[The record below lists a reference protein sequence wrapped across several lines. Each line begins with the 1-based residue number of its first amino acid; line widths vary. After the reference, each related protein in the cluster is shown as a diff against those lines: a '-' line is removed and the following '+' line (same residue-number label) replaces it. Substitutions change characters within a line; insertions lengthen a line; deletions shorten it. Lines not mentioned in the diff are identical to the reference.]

1 MLTSLYAKLIGAGLI
16 LALLAG
22 GALYFHHMGYE
33 TGRASQAALIVSQS
47 QQIAA
52 DAVTLRQVNAD
63 AAAAKADAANQKA
76 YADAAIAAV
85 KADGAIRMRDA
96 QEWQRKLAA
105 AERSKGCGAQL
116 AANLCSAIKSY

>member
-1 MLTSLYAKLIGAGLI
+1 MLTSLYAKLIGLGLI

-22 GALYFHHMGYE
+22 GALYFHHTGYKS
-33 TGRASQAALIVSQS
+33 GVASQAALIAADQ

-52 DAVTLRQVNAD
+52 DAAALKQVSAD
-63 AAAAKADAANQKA
+63 AALAKADAANQRA

-85 KADGAIRMRDA
+85 KADGAIRLRDA

-105 AERSKGCGAQL
+105 AERSKGCSAQL
-116 AANLCSAIKSY
+116 EANLCPAIKSY

>member
-22 GALYFHHMGYE
+22 GALYFHHMGYK
-33 TGRASQAALIVSQS
+33 TGVASQAAKIGAYR
-47 QQIAA
+47 QQITA
-52 DAVTLRQVNAD
+52 DALTLRQVNAD
-63 AAAAKADAANQKA
+63 AAAAKANAANQKA

-96 QEWQRKLAA
+96 QEWQRKLAE
-105 AERSKGCGAQL
+105 AERSKGCAAQL
-116 AANLCSAIKSY
+116 EANLCPAIKSY

>member
-1 MLTSLYAKLIGAGLI
+1 MLTSLYAKLIGMALI
-16 LALLAG
+16 LLVLGG
-22 GALYFHHMGYE
+22 GALYLHHKWFQEGV
-33 TGRASQAALIVSQS
+33 ASQAALIAADQ

-52 DAVTLRQVNAD
+52 DAAALKQVNAD
-63 AAAAKADAANQKA
+63 AALAKADAANQRA

-85 KADGAIRMRDA
+85 KADGAIRLRDA

-116 AANLCSAIKSY
+116 EANLCPAIKSY